1 MTGWK
6 MLTFPNRNVIIIIV
20 GPIPE
25 LESRACG
32 GFEAARSPMQGRPHV
47 PGYTGFLPNDCDNPD
62 IEPPGASPRAQR
74 VTASRVGFRPHPG
87 DNPVKLGMDK
97 IRAFRSVQ
105 GYKGHVPNH
114 DSPLRKGN
122 GRDAVSID
130 ILAAI
135 ASLLDNRVPVPTICR
150 ALDLN
155 GSGKCDKAKV
165 LEGMNILRFNRV
177 SPADVAELW
186 DSKQVPVDYNGDM
199 MLQDIIERAYDK
211 KHAMSLQGITF
222 FFFIFYIGSG
232 NNFFRKFSL

>member
-1 MTGWK
+1 
-6 MLTFPNRNVIIIIV
+6 
-20 GPIPE
+20 
-25 LESRACG
+25 
-32 GFEAARSPMQGRPHV
+32 MQGRPHV
-47 PGYTGFLPNDCDNPD
+47 PGYAGFLPNDCDNPG
-62 IEPPGASPRAQR
+62 IEPLAPRIN
-74 VTASRVGFRPHPG
+74 ASRVGFRPHPG

-186 DSKQVPVDYNGDM
+186 DSTQVPVDYNGEM

-211 KHAMSLQGITF
+211 KHALSLQGIT
-222 FFFIFYIGSG
+222 IFLFHFPSPGTKELL
-232 NNFFRKFSL
+232 R